1 MKSKK
6 QKNSIVNYNYRICTF
21 IFHMIKLSK
30 YLLLIVLTMS
40 LSSCFELIED
50 TTLHADGSGS
60 YKLTLN
66 LSSSTTR
73 INSIM
78 AMDTIDGKKVPSRQE
93 LKTKMQEYIS
103 MLNSKEGIS
112 YAEGSLNTENW
123 IIKLDLNFASLA
135 HLKAGLID
143 LSKDINQHETSEEV
157 NQLKL
162 SYANG
167 VYQREL
173 GAFIPE
179 KWKKEVKSDE
189 DFSRLKEGK
198 CIFIQRFD
206 QEVAEV
212 SSTNARI
219 SKSKKAVMLQ
229 LSPLEIVNNPQKIDY
244 SIKTIH

>member
-1 MKSKK
+1 
-6 QKNSIVNYNYRICTF
+6 
-21 IFHMIKLSK
+21 MIKLSK

-112 YAEGSLNTENW
+112 NAEIGR
-123 IIKLDLNFASLA
+123 ASC
-135 HLKAGLID
+135 
-143 LSKDINQHETSEEV
+143 
-157 NQLKL
+157 
-162 SYANG
+162 
-167 VYQREL
+167 RER
-173 GAFIPE
+173 
-179 KWKKEVKSDE
+179 V
-189 DFSRLKEGK
+189 
-198 CIFIQRFD
+198 
-206 QEVAEV
+206 
-212 SSTNARI
+212 
-219 SKSKKAVMLQ
+219 
-229 LSPLEIVNNPQKIDY
+229 
-244 SIKTIH
+244 

>member
-1 MKSKK
+1 
-6 QKNSIVNYNYRICTF
+6 
-21 IFHMIKLSK
+21 MIKLSK

-112 YAEGSLNTENW
+112 NAEGSLNTENW

-244 SIKTIH
+244 SIKTVH

>member
-1 MKSKK
+1 
-6 QKNSIVNYNYRICTF
+6 
-21 IFHMIKLSK
+21 
-30 YLLLIVLTMS
+30 
-40 LSSCFELIED
+40 
-50 TTLHADGSGS
+50 
-60 YKLTLN
+60 
-66 LSSSTTR
+66 
-73 INSIM
+73 
-78 AMDTIDGKKVPSRQE
+78 MDTIDGKKVPSRQE

-162 SYANG
+162 SYVNG

-206 QEVAEV
+206 QEVSEV

-244 SIKTIH
+244 SIKTVH

>member
-1 MKSKK
+1 M
-6 QKNSIVNYNYRICTF
+6 NSIVNDNYRICTF

-112 YAEGSLNTENW
+112 NAEGSLNTENW

-244 SIKTIH
+244 SIKTVH